1 MRNLVLVLSAAA
13 SLLTLSLS
21 ANALSQGGS
30 GLTSMTHSTTITTS
44 TLAGMNSTSTNP
56 VSVIQPMVQI
66 PKVINGKV
74 SVMGSA
80 VNTIQPMVDAPK
92 IN

>member
-1 MRNLVLVLSAAA
+1 MKKLVLALSVVA
-13 SLLTLSLS
+13 SLSTLSLT

-30 GLTSMTHSTTITTS
+30 GLTSMTHANTNTTA
-44 TLAGMNSTSTNP
+44 TLTGMNSTSTNP
-56 VSVIQPMVQI
+56 VSVIQPMVQS

-74 SVMGSA
+74 SEMGSA
-80 VNTIQPMVDAPK
+80 INTIQPMVDAPK

>member
-1 MRNLVLVLSAAA
+1 MRNLVLVLSAA

-66 PKVINGKV
+66 PKVIKGKV